1 MDGVKNVV
9 QSIILSDDVTVVQ
22 QYILLSSI
30 CQLINIFG
38 IASNIINIIC
48 LLRQDMA
55 DPINISFLGTTFLNT
70 RVRLHYL
77 PISMYFRQIIKD
89 AYS

>member
-1 MDGVKNVV
+1 MLENKANTSHRSSSVGGVKNVV
-9 QSIILSDDVTVVQ
+9 QSIILSDDVTVVL

-38 IASNIINIIC
+38 IAFIINIIC

-70 RVRLHYL
+70 RV
-77 PISMYFRQIIKD
+77 
-89 AYS
+89 